1 MDYALTDLFIIYY
14 YLHIYIYVVYLIY
27 VREILSSI
35 KRSGVVSCH
44 NRQVIRETDVVRKR
58 RAIVPRDG

>member
-35 KRSGVVSCH
+35 KRSGVV
-44 NRQVIRETDVVRKR
+44 ITDR
-58 RAIVPRDG
+58 